1 VTRRDFGLS
10 IGALSSGLSAANQLK
25 AGTPVDQNTVR
36 RRGTGLRAL
45 DPARTSPGLTLFTP
59 SPGDGSVWLINAN
72 GKPVHSWRL
81 PYPGQYAYITEQGT
95 LFFNGK
101 IPGETFIAKA
111 PFGCGVALEADWNG
125 RILWEVRNPNHHH
138 DGRLLKNGNV
148 ILLCAAE
155 LPADVAARVKGGMPG
170 TEVSGRMW
178 ADYLVEVTKEGRT
191 VWECR
196 TWEHLDPAEYP
207 IPLVQNLRA
216 EWTHGNSVIELS
228 DGNLLIS
235 FRNISTV
242 MKIDRSSG
250 RVLWKLGT
258 PTLSGQH
265 APVELPNGNI
275 LIFDNGPTRLDQT
288 FPFSRVIEVDPA
300 TNEIAW
306 EYHDGNPQSFYS
318 DRISNAQRLPN
329 GNTLINE
336 GMFGRF
342 FEVTPA
348 GEVVWEYV
356 NPHFGPASK
365 PPQTQT
371 NSVFRVYRYSDEEVS
386 RARRGA

>member
-1 VTRRDFGLS
+1 
-10 IGALSSGLSAANQLK
+10 
-25 AGTPVDQNTVR
+25 
-36 RRGTGLRAL
+36 LRAL

-155 LPADVAARVKGGMPG
+155 LPEDVAARVKGGMPG

-191 VWECR
+191 VWEWR

-207 IPLVQNLRA
+207 ILLVQNLRA
-216 EWTHGNSVIELS
+216 EWTHGNSVIELIGRQLADQLPEHL
-228 DGNLLIS
+228 DGDKNRPELWP
-235 FRNISTV
+235 
-242 MKIDRSSG
+242 RSLEIG
-250 RVLWKLGT
+250 NTYAVRPACARGT
-258 PTLSGQH
+258 
-265 APVELPNGNI
+265 
-275 LIFDNGPTRLDQT
+275 
-288 FPFSRVIEVDPA
+288 
-300 TNEIAW
+300 
-306 EYHDGNPQSFYS
+306 
-318 DRISNAQRLPN
+318 AQRQYSNLRQRSHA
-329 GNTLINE
+329 
-336 GMFGRF
+336 FGSNVSF
-342 FEVTPA
+342 FQ
-348 GEVVWEYV
+348 G
-356 NPHFGPASK
+356 
-365 PPQTQT
+365 
-371 NSVFRVYRYSDEEVS
+371 D
-386 RARRGA
+386 RGRSGDQ